1 MSHRSTFVHQLKQR
15 MRTILLRS
23 AIWIWVGLA
32 VGLGAVAAAPGKPK
46 PPAGPVSF
54 DKQIHP
60 ILQRRCQGC
69 HQPASLGGKLLLTDF
84 AGLAKGGEHG
94 GAVRPGKPEQSPLVS
109 YISGKEPKMPKN
121 QPPLT

>member
-1 MSHRSTFVHQLKQR
+1 MNST
-15 MRTILLRS
+15 LLRS
-23 AIWIWVGLA
+23 AVWAWIGLA
-32 VGLGAVAAAPGKPK
+32 VGLGAVAAAPGPPK

-69 HQPASLGGKLLLTDF
+69 HQPASLGGKLLLTDYS
-84 AGLAKGGEHG
+84 GIRKGGEHG
-94 GAVRPGKPEQSPLVS
+94 NAVHPGKPEQSPLVT

-121 QPPLT
+121 QPPLTPQQVSLIRP